1 MRLRCPVA
9 LAAAETGWNTR
20 RGPIGCA
27 CLTESVITFRGVGV
41 GFSTET
47 IYDDLSFDVREGE
60 FFCILGPSGCGK
72 STSLRIIGDLLRASG
87 GEVRVDRRA
96 PDQAWQEIAYIF
108 QSPRLVPWRDALG
121 NVVLGMELRFDRM
134 PRAEMEQRAR
144 ELLDLVGLAS
154 DMGKFPSM
162 LSGGER
168 QRVAIAR
175 ALSVDPKIVLMDEPF
190 SALDLNTR
198 RRLREEIVSIWRK
211 TEKTIVFVTHDIDEA
226 LVLADRVLLLS
237 NKPTRILDTIE
248 IAEDRPRTIEGSA
261 DLRAHKAHLHALF
274 RTLEPG
280 AAEESEHQREARA

>member
-1 MRLRCPVA
+1 MA
-9 LAAAETGWNTR
+9 
-20 RGPIGCA
+20 
-27 CLTESVITFRGVGV
+27 ESVITFRGVEV
-41 GFSTET
+41 GFATET

-72 STSLRIIGDLLRASG
+72 STSLRVIGDLLRASG
-87 GEVRVDRRA
+87 GAVTVDGRT

-121 NVVLGMELRFDRM
+121 NVVLGMELRFERM
-134 PRAEMEQRAR
+134 PRAAMEERAR
-144 ELLDLVGLAS
+144 ELLDLVGLAD
-154 DMGKFPSM
+154 DMHKFPSM

-198 RRLREEIVSIWRK
+198 RRLREEIISIWRK
-211 TEKTIVFVTHDIDEA
+211 TGKTIVFVTHDIDEA
-226 LVLADRVLLLS
+226 LVLADRILLLS
-237 NKPTRILDTIE
+237 NKPTRILDTME
-248 IAEDRPRTIEGSA
+248 IAEARPRSIEGSA
-261 DLRAHKAHLHALF
+261 ELRAHKAHLHALF

-280 AAEESEHQREARA
+280 AVEETEYQREAGP

>member
-1 MRLRCPVA
+1 M
-9 LAAAETGWNTR
+9 
-20 RGPIGCA
+20 
-27 CLTESVITFRGVGV
+27 TESVIVFCGVGV
-41 GFSTET
+41 EFSSER
-47 IYDDLSFDVREGE
+47 IYTDLSFDVREGE

-72 STSLRIIGDLLRASG
+72 STSLRVIGDLLRASG
-87 GEVRVDRRA
+87 GSVRVDGRA
-96 PDQAWQEIAYIF
+96 PSDAWQEIAYIF

-121 NVVLGMELRFDRM
+121 NVVLGMELRFDGM
-134 PRAEMEQRAR
+134 SRAEMEERAR
-144 ELLDLVGLAS
+144 DLLALVGLAS
-154 DMGKFPSM
+154 DMRKFPSM

-175 ALSVDPKIVLMDEPF
+175 ALSVDPKLVLMDEPF

-198 RRLREEIVSIWRK
+198 RRLREEIVSIWQK

-237 NKPTRILDTIE
+237 NKPTRILETIE

-261 DLRAHKAHLHALF
+261 HLRAHKAHLHALF

-280 AAEESEHQREARA
+280 TTEEPEYQTEETP

>member
-1 MRLRCPVA
+1 M
-9 LAAAETGWNTR
+9 TD
-20 RGPIGCA
+20 
-27 CLTESVITFRGVGV
+27 SVITFRGVEV

-72 STSLRIIGDLLRASG
+72 STSLRVIGDLLQASG
-87 GEVRVDRRA
+87 GEVTVDGH
-96 PDQAWQEIAYIF
+96 PPQKAWQEIAYIF

-121 NVVLGMELRFDRM
+121 NVILGMELRFDRM
-134 PRAEMEQRAR
+134 PKKEMTERAR
-144 ELLDLVGLAS
+144 ELLALVGLAA
-154 DMGKFPSM
+154 DMHKFPSM

-198 RRLREEIVSIWRK
+198 RRLREEIISIWRK

-248 IAEDRPRTIEGSA
+248 IMEDRPRAIEDSS
-261 DLRAHKAHLHALF
+261 DLRAHKSHLHALF
-274 RTLEPG
+274 RSLEPG
-280 AAEESEHQREARA
+280 TMENSETAMEARP

>member
-1 MRLRCPVA
+1 MPE
-9 LAAAETGWNTR
+9 ETGWNTPR
-20 RGPIGCA
+20 NEIGCA
-27 CLTESVITFRGVGV
+27 RLTNSVITFRGVEV
-41 GFSTET
+41 RFATET

-72 STSLRIIGDLLRASG
+72 STSLRVMGDLLGAAG
-87 GEVRVDRRA
+87 GRVTVDGR
-96 PDQAWQEIAYIF
+96 PPQEAWQEIAYIF
-108 QSPRLVPWRDALG
+108 QSPRLVPWRNALG
-121 NVVLGMELRFDRM
+121 NVVLGMELRFERM
-134 PRAEMEQRAR
+134 PRAAMEERAR

-154 DMGKFPSM
+154 DMHKYPSM

-198 RRLREEIVSIWRK
+198 RRLREEIISIWRK

-237 NKPTRILDTIE
+237 NKPTRILETIE
-248 IAEDRPRTIEGSA
+248 IAEQRPRTIDGSA
-261 DLRAHKAHLHALF
+261 ELNAHKAHLHALF
-274 RTLEPG
+274 RTLEAG
-280 AAEESEHQREARA
+280 AAEDLEFQREETP